1 MGRHAVRD
9 VRRRVC
15 KKRAEPEDVK
25 RRRNAELL
33 QAALARRPAAAPREG
48 EALRRAFVAVMN
60 GDGDASKEP
69 NAKGVAF
76 YKAIEATLDN
86 IANLP
91 VLAEEVARNNK
102 RRLRFVSTPPLLNSP
117 HIMSAVKRFAA
128 LMPDV
133 RLALE
138 QRNRLEIED
147 WVTSRQVDLAFAL
160 LPSENPLTMGRPC
173 VDTEAVAVVAATHPL
188 AGREEVSLAE
198 LARQRLI
205 LPNRQPLRYRI
216 DAMFPGETLD
226 VVVETTSSIS
236 LAPTA
241 APGIGVAVCEPFSP
255 PIFIDRD
262 IRILRIRPAI
272 PLTYG
277 ILLPRGFTVDPLVDT
292 LIGLIREE
300 TAVLKRKDDSPEG

>member
-1 MGRHAVRD
+1 MSSNITLRQLRAFQAVMTTGS
-9 VRRRVC
+9 VT
-15 KKRAEPEDVK
+15 
-25 RRRNAELL
+25 
-33 QAALARRPAAAPREG
+33 AAAEKLHLTQPALSKQLTGLEEVLNLRLFHRRSGMTITPTRE
-48 EALRRAFVAVMN
+48 
-60 GDGDASKEP
+60 
-69 NAKGVAF
+69 GVAF

-117 HIMSAVKRFAA
+117 YIMSAVKRFAA
-128 LMPDV
+128 RLPDV

-160 LPSENPLTMGRPC
+160 LPSENPLTTGRPC

-198 LARQRLI
+198 LARERLI

-241 APGIGVAVCEPFSP
+241 ATGIGIAVCEPFSP
-255 PIFIDRD
+255 SIFTDRN

-277 ILLPRGFTVDPLVDT
+277 ILLPRGFSVDPLVDT
-292 LIGLIREE
+292 LIELIREE
-300 TAVLKRKDDSPEG
+300 TAVLERPHDRV

>member
-1 MGRHAVRD
+1 MSSNITLRQLRAFQAVMTTGS
-9 VRRRVC
+9 VT
-15 KKRAEPEDVK
+15 
-25 RRRNAELL
+25 
-33 QAALARRPAAAPREG
+33 AAAEKLHLTQPALSKQLTGLEEVLNLRLFHRRSGMTITPTRE
-48 EALRRAFVAVMN
+48 
-60 GDGDASKEP
+60 
-69 NAKGVAF
+69 GVAF

-117 HIMSAVKRFAA
+117 YIMSAVKRFAA
-128 LMPDV
+128 RLPDV

-160 LPSENPLTMGRPC
+160 LPSENPLTTGRPC

-198 LARQRLI
+198 LARERLI

-241 APGIGVAVCEPFSP
+241 ATGIGVAVCEPFSP
-255 PIFIDRD
+255 SIFTDRN

-277 ILLPRGFTVDPLVDT
+277 ILLPRGFSVDPLVDT
-292 LIGLIREE
+292 LIELIREE
-300 TAVLKRKDDSPEG
+300 TAVLERPHDRV